1 MLCVYKRFNTNKI
14 MNRETRYILDHIDQ
28 VLNGHTNEEAKEVLE
43 ELRSEIDIKIESC
56 EDGTYN

>member
-1 MLCVYKRFNTNKI
+1 

-28 VLNGHTNEEAKEVLE
+28 VLNGHTNKEAKEILE
-43 ELRSEIDIKIESC
+43 ELKSEIDIKIESC

>member
-1 MLCVYKRFNTNKI
+1 

-56 EDGTYN
+56 EEGTYTVTSE

>member
-1 MLCVYKRFNTNKI
+1 MDYIFNNLNYKI

-28 VLNGHTNEEAKEVLE
+28 VLNGHTNEEAKEILE